1 MNLDPKSSRAP
12 IPAPVPNYVYLLDP
26 TAAPSI
32 SARRDGYN
40 AWRDAFRPSQI
51 LAGLCQRCGLPQPE
65 YRVEA
70 VKVGSK
76 LFRTSPETLPP
87 GTSLSLLDNPEGAR
101 W

>member
-1 MNLDPKSSRAP
+1 MNLNPKSSKAP
-12 IPAPVPNYVYLLDP
+12 IPAPVPNYVYVLDP
-26 TAAPSI
+26 TEAPSI
-32 SARRDGYN
+32 SAHRDGYN

-51 LAGLCQRCGLPQPE
+51 LVGLCQRCGLPLPE

-76 LFRTSPETLPP
+76 LFLTPPETLPS
-87 GTSLSLLDNPEGAR
+87 GTSLSLLDNPERAR